1 MIVTLFLFI
10 KIHLIYVIY
19 IYEFGYFYLY
29 FKYIKDIILLFTNHM
44 SFIYVSLLESAIT
57 LDYLS
62 YSFYSSKISYF
73 FLGFY

>member
-19 IYEFGYFYLY
+19 IYEFGYFYYY
-29 FKYIKDIILLFTNHM
+29 FKYIKDIILLFKNTDFDLFTNHT

-62 YSFYSSKISYF
+62 
-73 FLGFY
+73 